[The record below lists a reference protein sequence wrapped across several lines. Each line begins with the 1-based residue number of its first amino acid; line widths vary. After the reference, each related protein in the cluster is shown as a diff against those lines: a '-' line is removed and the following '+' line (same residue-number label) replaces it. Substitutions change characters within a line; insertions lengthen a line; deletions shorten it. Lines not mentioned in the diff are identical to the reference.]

1 MAIIENLTKEQAA
14 AFEGCKSKEE
24 IAAKAKEL
32 GLEAT
37 EADIEFA
44 ANVLCA
50 ATGEVDDDALDAV
63 AGGKNTQKQETN
75 SAGYLVTHYN
85 NQCTCG
91 KYETAVYPISSK
103 TDKGNRCGTCA
114 HCKEIGKGTGS
125 DLCCTAIKLN

>member
-44 ANVLCA
+44 ANILCA

-75 SAGYLVTHYN
+75 SSGYLVTHYN
-85 NQCTCG
+85 NQCTCF
-91 KYETAVYPISSK
+91 KYETATYPISTK
-103 TDKGNRCGTCA
+103 TGKGERCGTCV
-114 HCKEIGKGTGS
+114 HCKEIGKKGGS
-125 DLCCTAIKLN
+125 DLVCTAIKLN

>member
-1 MAIIENLTKEQAA
+1 MAIFENLTKAQAA

-32 GLEAT
+32 GIEAT
-37 EADIEFA
+37 EADIEIA
-44 ANVLCA
+44 ANILCA
-50 ATGEVDDDALDAV
+50 PTGEIDDDALDAV

-75 SAGYLVTHYN
+75 SSGYLIVAKN
-85 NQCTCG
+85 NQCVCG
-91 KYETAVYPISSK
+91 KYETATYPICSN

-114 HCKEIGKGTGS
+114 HCKEIGKGVGS

>member
-44 ANVLCA
+44 ANILCG

-75 SAGYLVTHYN
+75 SSGYLITHYN

-91 KYETAVYPISSK
+91 KYETAVYPISRK
-103 TDKGNRCGTCA
+103 TEKGNRCGTCA
-114 HCKEIGKGTGS
+114 HCKEIGKGVGS